1 MLQRFSLRS
10 KVATIGAL
18 LLGACATWVPAAVA
32 GENYALIVA
41 ASDYPNLD
49 KKFWLAGPKN
59 DARLVQDFLVNNAP
73 VPFRP
78 ENVTTLGSGEG
89 LELATHAAILS
100 NLSALAAKAKPGDF
114 VFLQFSGHGSQQ
126 PARADGNEPDGRDE
140 IFLSADAMLA
150 PEGSSYLP
158 NVLTDDELSVALA
171 AIRSTGAFVW
181 LIFDSCYSGTMT
193 RGAPD
198 DGGLVMRD
206 IKPAELGI
214 PDSAFSIAQSTSD
227 GERAV
232 PLNAAIFE
240 QSGGDA
246 VGGLVAFFAAQSTE
260 TTPEKPY
267 EVTRDD
273 GTVIRENYGV
283 FTYTVFSEIA
293 KNPGL
298 TYRQLAQS
306 VLASYAAGNQLK
318 PTPLFEGDL
327 DAPVFGSQDAL
338 NVAQWPTVVGSDKS
352 LTISAGQLHGLSK
365 GTKLLLLP
373 SPAASNADAIGTL
386 EVSSSDQLRSRLAPA
401 TGATGRE
408 IALKDVPVGAYV
420 RLAEQTYPFELVVAK
435 PDLSSAST
443 AQIAEVEDALRQIV
457 ANEEV
462 PMRLRVVEAGEEADV
477 RLAVYTERQVFDM
490 ELQADRAAASVD
502 PVSNRVAASE
512 LDDTTPL
519 LWLLPASG
527 DVSLKPRARS
537 ASMDLGPT
545 GTGEFVSTLSQN
557 LVTIF
562 RATSLSRLTQ
572 ASTFKPK
579 DFELSFGVQEA
590 GANSITVLRSEATP
604 VVRPGDRL
612 FVNFFNRSGKSVD
625 LNLLY
630 VDADYGITL
639 LCQAH
644 LAKNDK
650 LFQPIGDLNES
661 DRAAERIIAVIN
673 ESGKDLTDLSFL
685 EQRGIVVRT
694 RGPGDEGL
702 MGMIADLAAGL
713 PTRGPTPA
721 ANPDTKQPRGAVV
734 VVPLEVDEATGAEPA
749 ATLPLEAEPFTGSCQ
764 S

>member
-1 MLQRFSLRS
+1 VLQCFSTRS
-10 KVATIGAL
+10 KIATIAVL
-18 LLGACATWVPAAVA
+18 LLGACTTWVPAAAA

-59 DARLVQDFLVNNAP
+59 DARLVRDFLVNNAS

-78 ENVTTLGSGEG
+78 EDVTTLGSGEG
-89 LELATHAAILS
+89 LELATHQAILS
-100 NLSALAAKAKPGDF
+100 NLNALAAKAKPGDF

-126 PARADGNEPDGRDE
+126 PAAADANEPDGRDE

-158 NVLTDDELSVALA
+158 NVLTDDELSVALS

-198 DGGLVMRD
+198 DGRMVMRD

-214 PDSAFSIAQSTSD
+214 PDSAFSAAEVTSD

-232 PLNAAIFE
+232 PLNASIFE
-240 QSGGDA
+240 QSGSEA
-246 VGGLVAFFAAQSTE
+246 AGGLVAFFAAQSTE

-267 EVTRDD
+267 EVARED
-273 GTVIRENYGV
+273 GTVIKENYGV
-283 FTYTVFSEIA
+283 FTYTVFSELA

-306 VLASYAAGNQLK
+306 VLANYAAANQLK

-327 DAPVFGSQDAL
+327 DAPVFGSQDSL
-338 NVAQWPTVVGSDKS
+338 KVAQWPTVVGSDKT

-365 GTKLLLLP
+365 GAKLLLLP
-373 SPAASNADAIGTL
+373 SPAASNADAIGVL
-386 EVSSSDQLRSRLAPA
+386 EVSSSDQLRSKLTPSTDAN
-401 TGATGRE
+401 GRQIVLE
-408 IALKDVPVGAYV
+408 DVPVGAYV

-435 PDLSSAST
+435 PDLSPASA
-443 AQIAEVEDALRQIV
+443 AQIAEVEEALRQIV
-457 ANEEV
+457 ANAEV

-477 RLAVYTERQVFDM
+477 RLAVYTERQVFDL
-490 ELQADRAAASVD
+490 ELQADRAAASTD
-502 PVSNRVAASE
+502 PVSNQVAASG
-512 LDDTTPL
+512 LDSSTPL
-519 LWLLPASG
+519 LWLLPPSG
-527 DVSLKPRARS
+527 DVSLKPRTRS
-537 ASMDLGPT
+537 ASMDLRTT
-545 GTGEFVSTLSQN
+545 GTSEFVSMLSEN

-590 GANSITVLRSEATP
+590 GTKSIAILRSEATP

-612 FVNFFNRSGKSVD
+612 FVNFWNRSGKSVD

-650 LFQPIGDLNES
+650 LFQPVADLNES

-694 RGPGDEGL
+694 RGPNDEGL
-702 MGMIADLAAGL
+702 MGMIADLAAGM

-734 VVPLEVDEATGAEPA
+734 MLPLEVAAATGAEPA